1 VEDVVALF
9 IPITFIIVVGLI
21 AKWLSDNRLR
31 RELANAG
38 INPELAE
45 KLMAAPA
52 PSSDSSLKWGIV
64 AIAVGLSL
72 AVIQLAHLNEDD
84 PVSFG
89 IVFIFGGAGLLLH
102 YFLGSRQE

>member
-1 VEDVVALF
+1 MEDIVALL

-38 INPELAE
+38 INPELVE
-45 KLMAAPA
+45 SLMAAPA
-52 PSSDSSLKWGIV
+52 PTSESSLKWGIV

-72 AVIQLAHLNEDD
+72 AVIQVAHLDEND
-84 PVSFG
+84 PLSFG

-102 YFLGSRQE
+102 YFLSALKE